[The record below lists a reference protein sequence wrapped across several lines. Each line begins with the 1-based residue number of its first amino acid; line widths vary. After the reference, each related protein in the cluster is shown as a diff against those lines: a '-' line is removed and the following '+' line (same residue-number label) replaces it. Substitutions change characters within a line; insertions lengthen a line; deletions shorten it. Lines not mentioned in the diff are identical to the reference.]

1 MKLPRDV
8 DGHALARRLV
18 GYGYVISRQT
28 GSHIRL
34 SSTFKG
40 EQHHVTIPAHTPLK
54 PGTLSAV
61 LKDVARYLDMSLPQ
75 LLEALFR

>member
-8 DGHALARRLV
+8 DGRALARRLV

-40 EQHHVTIPAHTPLK
+40 EQLW
-54 PGTLSAV
+54 
-61 LKDVARYLDMSLPQ
+61 
-75 LLEALFR
+75 